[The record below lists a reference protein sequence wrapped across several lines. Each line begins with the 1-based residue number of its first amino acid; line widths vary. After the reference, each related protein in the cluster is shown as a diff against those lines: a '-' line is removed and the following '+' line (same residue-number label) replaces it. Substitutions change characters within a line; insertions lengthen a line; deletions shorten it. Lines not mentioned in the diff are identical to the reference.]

1 MLVMKDSMHIQLF
14 LAGFFACSLA
24 HAIEKSGTIVGE
36 FEANITNDAGSLRLH
51 FECETE
57 SLCRLTT
64 ESQSGKRPPT
74 KDVEILNNIRPVEK
88 LAEAEY
94 ALRHAIDKRSSQS
107 RSGEY
112 TELMRRLGP
121 VFSSNPVLGRCWD
134 LTYPTPGY
142 SLACTLANGPVENP
156 PVYLFFTL
164 MANCGDVFCRY
175 VIFPLSRSR

>member
-1 MLVMKDSMHIQLF
+1 MKGSMRIRLF
-14 LAGFFACSLA
+14 LAVFFACSLA
-24 HAIEKSGTIVGE
+24 HATENSGTIVGA
-36 FEANITNDAGSLRLH
+36 FEATLTNEAGSLRLH

-57 SLCRLTT
+57 SLCKLTT

-74 KDVEILNNIRPVEK
+74 KDVQVLNKIRPVEK
-88 LAEAEY
+88 LTEAAY
-94 ALRHAIDKRSSQS
+94 ALRYAIDKRSSQS

-112 TELMRRLGP
+112 AELMRRLGP
-121 VFSSNPVLGRCWD
+121 VLSSNPSLGRCWD

-142 SLACTLANGPVENP
+142 SLACTLANAPAESP

-175 VIFPLSRSR
+175 VIYPLSRHQ